1 MPKLQMPDVTG
12 LSASHRRFGGRRYC
26 GLHTSRQAKCITPTR
41 HPPLTLEACTPRRH
55 LPPYAKAMIK
65 RLLILSLLL
74 VLPIHAPAAA
84 SADKPN
90 IVTVF
95 IDDMGWSD
103 LSCFGSERSTTKH
116 IDQLADEGIRFTQFY
131 VNSPICSPS
140 RTALTT
146 GQYPQRWRITSYLN
160 NRKANNQR
168 GMAQW
173 LDPKAPVLAREL
185 QAAGYATGHFGKW
198 HMGGQRDVADAP
210 PITAYGFDE
219 SLTNFEGMGAKLLPL
234 TMTPGSDQP
243 GRIWEKATILG
254 EPVTWM
260 QRSEITGGFV
270 DAALEFIDAADKSDR
285 PFFVN
290 VWPDDV
296 HGPWFPPVEQWGDG
310 DKRTLYYA
318 VLDAMDQQLARLFDR
333 IRSDEKLRDNTLII
347 VCSDNGHEDGA
358 GSSEPLRGAKT
369 WLYEGGVRSP
379 LIVWG
384 PGLLAENSAGTT
396 NHDSIFS
403 AIDLNRS
410 LYALSNT
417 PVAAGHTL
425 DGEDLVDTLLGK
437 STTSRKAP
445 IFFRRPPDRPGFGH
459 GLDEDNP
466 DLAVRDG
473 KWKFLINYDDS
484 DPQLYDLNND
494 APESNNLAK
503 EHLEIVARLKKAIFE
518 WNEQMPADAGAE
530 Q

>member
-1 MPKLQMPDVTG
+1 MKTC
-12 LSASHRRFGGRRYC
+12 H
-26 GLHTSRQAKCITPTR
+26 
-41 HPPLTLEACTPRRH
+41 
-55 LPPYAKAMIK
+55 
-65 RLLILSLLL
+65 LLIAIVLLG
-74 VLPIHAPAAA
+74 VFAVSPAARA
-84 SADKPN
+84 EAERPN
-90 IVTVF
+90 IITVF

-103 LSCFGSERSTTKH
+103 LSCFGGKSTTTEH
-116 IDQLADEGIRFTQFY
+116 IDRLAAEGIRFTQFY

-173 LDPKAPVLAREL
+173 LDPKAPVLARQL

-198 HMGGQRDVADAP
+198 HMGGQRDVNDAP
-210 PITAYGFDE
+210 PITAYGFDR

-234 TMTPGSDQP
+234 TMTPDSDKP
-243 GRIWEKATILG
+243 GRIWQKAEILG

-270 DAALEFIDAADKSDR
+270 DAALKFIDEKAKNEQ

-296 HGPWFPPVEQWGDG
+296 HSPFFPPVDQWGDG

-333 IRSDEKLRDNTLII
+333 IREDEKLRNSTLIL
-347 VCSDNGHEDGA
+347 VCSDNGHEAGA
-358 GSSEPLRGAKT
+358 GHSDPLRGAKT
-369 WLYEGGVRSP
+369 WLYEGGIRSP

-384 PGLLAENSAGTT
+384 PGLLAENSAGST
-396 NHDSIFS
+396 NNTSIFS

-410 LYALSNT
+410 LYALTNT
-417 PVAAGHTL
+417 TVAEGNTL
-425 DGEDLVDTLLGK
+425 DGENVIDTILGK
-437 STTSRKAP
+437 SKASRKAP

-473 KWKFLINYDDS
+473 KWKFLINYDGS
-484 DPQLYDLNND
+484 TPQLYDLDND
-494 APESNNLAK
+494 APESKNLASV
-503 EHLEIVARLKKAIFE
+503 HPEITARLKKAIFE
-518 WNEQMPADAGAE
+518 WNKEVPADAGAE

>member
-1 MPKLQMPDVTG
+1 MKKRV
-12 LSASHRRFGGRRYC
+12 A
-26 GLHTSRQAKCITPTR
+26 
-41 HPPLTLEACTPRRH
+41 
-55 LPPYAKAMIK
+55 LPV
-65 RLLILSLLL
+65 LLL
-74 VLPIHAPAAA
+74 LPLLLLAMPATAAPVDA
-84 SADKPN
+84 KPN
-90 IVTVF
+90 IITVF

-103 LSCFGSERSTTKH
+103 LSCFGGTRTTTEH
-116 IDQLADEGIRFTQFY
+116 IDRLASEGIRFTQFY

-160 NRKANNQR
+160 HRKANNKR

-173 LDPKAPVLAREL
+173 LDPEAPVLAREL

-210 PITAYGFDE
+210 PITAYGFDQ
-219 SLTNFEGMGAKLLPL
+219 SLTNFEGMGPKLLPL
-234 TMTPGSDQP
+234 TMTPDSDQS

-270 DAALEFIDAADKSDR
+270 DAALKFIDAAEKADTA
-285 PFFVN
+285 FFVN

-296 HGPWFPPVEQWGDG
+296 HGPWFPPVEHWGDG

-318 VLDAMDQQLARLFDR
+318 VLHAMDQQLARLFDR
-333 IRSDEKLRDNTLII
+333 IRDDEKLRNNTLIL
-347 VCSDNGHEDGA
+347 VCSDNGHEAGA
-358 GSSEPLRGAKT
+358 GSSDPLRGAKT
-369 WLYEGGVRSP
+369 WLYEGGIRSP

-396 NHDSIFS
+396 NHQSIFS

-410 LYALSNT
+410 LYALT
-417 PVAAGHTL
+417 GTAVAAGHTL
-425 DGEDLVDTLLGK
+425 DGENVIDTLLGK
-437 STTSRKAP
+437 SQASRTAP

-466 DLAVRDG
+466 DLAMRDG
-473 KWKFLINYDDS
+473 RWKFLINYDGS
-484 DPQLYDLNND
+484 APQLYDLDHD
-494 APESNNLAK
+494 ASESNNLAG
-503 EHLEIVARLKKAIFE
+503 EHPEIVVRLKETIFE
-518 WNEQMPADAGAE
+518 WNERMPADAGAD